1 MTNLDNTVLPPD
13 ASERDAARRE
23 EAGEVDSAIRD
34 SEFHFVTRG
43 VSDEERA
50 AAIAVL
56 TQLRTEESQRA
67 KRVARREREPWA
79 RSQRVPDRIADLII
93 PEV

>member
-1 MTNLDNTVLPPD
+1 MTDHENTVLPPD

-23 EAGEVDSAIRD
+23 ELGEIDTALHDR
-34 SEFHFVTRG
+34 EFEFVTSG

-79 RSQRVPDRIADLII
+79 RSQRVPDRISDFLV
-93 PEV
+93 PEA